1 MGNITLS
8 GSKDRLWE
16 LFESLLL
23 QGVKAQMIGDGQCI
37 IIPVVKEISVGEAE
51 DILSEDICRH
61 G

>member
-1 MGNITLS
+1 MRKITLY
-8 GSKDRLWE
+8 GAKERLWD

-23 QGVKAQMIGDGQCI
+23 EGVKAQMVGDAQYV
-37 IIPVVKEISVGEAE
+37 IIPVKEISVGEAE

>member
-8 GSKDRLWE
+8 GSKDRLWD

-23 QGVKAQMIGDGQCI
+23 EGVKAQMVGDAQYV
-37 IIPVVKEISVGEAE
+37 IIPVKEISVGEAE

>member
-8 GSKDRLWE
+8 GPKDRLWE
-16 LFESLLL
+16 LFESLIL
-23 QGVKAQMIGDGQCI
+23 QGVKAQMIGGGQCI
-37 IIPVVKEISVGEAE
+37 IIPVQAISVGEAE